1 MKREYSLAQLTVL
14 NASPP
19 ELARIGA
26 DCGYDYFSARQI
38 YMGLPEEPDY
48 DLSKNHAM
56 MAETKAV
63 MAETGIRF
71 LDIELARIIADL
83 DVKRYE
89 NAFQT
94 AAELGGTRVLSS
106 IWTENEDYYT
116 EKFAEV
122 CDLAALYN
130 LTVEL
135 EFVPIAAVRDL
146 AGAVK
151 VLRAVNRPNA
161 GILIDM
167 HHFHRA
173 QDDPKAL
180 AALPREWFHMVHLCD
195 ATAEIPSDPEEMRR
209 IMREDRDYIG
219 EGGVDIRAIM
229 AEIPNVPCSI
239 ELPKNSVSDVFG
251 YREHAKRCLESAKR
265 YFADEQQ

>member
-19 ELARIGA
+19 ELARIA
-26 DCGYDYFSARQI
+26 AECGYDYFSARQI
-38 YMGLPEEPDY
+38 YMGLPEEPNY
-48 DLSKNHAM
+48 DLSKNHEM
-56 MAETKAV
+56 MKETKAV

-71 LDIELARIIADL
+71 LDIELARIVADL

-106 IWTENEDYYT
+106 IWTDNEDYYT

-122 CDLAALYN
+122 CDLAAQYH

-135 EFVPIAAVRDL
+135 EYVPIAAVKNL

-161 GILIDM
+161 GLLIDM
-167 HHFHRA
+167 HHFQRA
-173 QDDPKAL
+173 QDDPAELDK
-180 AALPREWFHMVHLCD
+180 LPREWFHMLHLCD
-195 ATAEIPSDPEEMRR
+195 TTADTPADLNELRR

-219 EGGVDIRAIM
+219 EGGVDIKAIM
-229 AEIPNVPCSI
+229 AHIPNVPCSI
-239 ELPKNSVSDVFG
+239 ELPKNSVSDVYG
-251 YREHAKRCLESAKR
+251 YKEHARRCLASAKK
-265 YFADEQQ
+265 YFGNE

>member
-1 MKREYSLAQLTVL
+1 MKKEYSLAQLTVL

-19 ELARIGA
+19 ELAKIA
-26 DCGYDYFSARQI
+26 AECGYDYFSARQI

-48 DLSKNHAM
+48 DLAKNRKM

-63 MAETGIRF
+63 MEDTGIRF
-71 LDIELARIIADL
+71 LDIELARIVADL
-83 DVKRYE
+83 DVKKYE
-89 NAFQT
+89 NAFRT
-94 AAELGGTRVLSS
+94 AVELGGTRVLSS
-106 IWTENEDYYT
+106 IWTDNEDYYT

-122 CDLAALYN
+122 CDLAAQYG

-135 EFVPIAAVRDL
+135 EYVPIAAVRNL

-173 QDDPKAL
+173 QDDPAEL
-180 AALPREWFHMVHLCD
+180 AKLPREWFHMVHLCD
-195 ATAEIPSDPEEMRR
+195 ASAVIPSDPEEMRR

-219 EGGVDIRAIM
+219 EGGVDIKAIM
-229 AEIPNVPCSI
+229 AQIPNVPCSI
-239 ELPKNSVSDVFG
+239 ELPKNSVSNVYG
-251 YREHAKRCLESAKR
+251 YKEHARRCIESAKK
-265 YFADEQQ
+265 YFGEE